1 MWFYKIDG
9 VLDGFTFP
17 EDRGTRSR
25 AAQEFQSKQTLFS
38 KKLQGKCYITVSQI
52 KGGRITLAAVSLESY
67 NILARCR
74 EFLREAEVPV
84 KNLIAQEITYDVLR
98 SLLQAAERWGFL
110 EDDRDVYNLFHLEE
124 LQHNIYDFQEF
135 LLPERATLGQQKKET
150 AQLFCQDAFDPE
162 LDISDCDTI
171 VCVGNGLKDE
181 SLDKYRELA
190 ALLGGK
196 IAATRPVVDRE
207 LLPYKLQVG
216 QSGVMIKPKL
226 YIGFGISG
234 AVNHVTGVNADK
246 FIAVNKD
253 PNAPIF
259 NYCDYGI
266 VGDMDEVCDE
276 MIRQLKG

>member
-110 EDDRDVYNLFHLEE
+110 EGRSRRIQPVPFGGTSAQYLRFSRISATGASHLG
-124 LQHNIYDFQEF
+124 
-135 LLPERATLGQQKKET
+135 AAKEG
-150 AQLFCQDAFDPE
+150 DSP
-162 LDISDCDTI
+162 
-171 VCVGNGLKDE
+171 
-181 SLDKYRELA
+181 
-190 ALLGGK
+190 
-196 IAATRPVVDRE
+196 
-207 LLPYKLQVG
+207 
-216 QSGVMIKPKL
+216 
-226 YIGFGISG
+226 
-234 AVNHVTGVNADK
+234 AVLSRR
-246 FIAVNKD
+246 I
-253 PNAPIF
+253 
-259 NYCDYGI
+259 
-266 VGDMDEVCDE
+266 
-276 MIRQLKG
+276 

>member
-110 EDDRDVYNLFHLEE
+110 EDDHSEIARSIWRSFSTTFTIFRNFCYRSERPWGSKRRKQPSCFVKTHL
-124 LQHNIYDFQEF
+124 
-135 LLPERATLGQQKKET
+135 
-150 AQLFCQDAFDPE
+150 
-162 LDISDCDTI
+162 
-171 VCVGNGLKDE
+171 
-181 SLDKYRELA
+181 
-190 ALLGGK
+190 
-196 IAATRPVVDRE
+196 TRNWSASTKVPC
-207 LLPYKLQVG
+207 
-216 QSGVMIKPKL
+216 
-226 YIGFGISG
+226 
-234 AVNHVTGVNADK
+234 NW
-246 FIAVNKD
+246 
-253 PNAPIF
+253 
-259 NYCDYGI
+259 
-266 VGDMDEVCDE
+266 
-276 MIRQLKG
+276 